1 MAFSTLG
8 SATSLSPDDADQI
21 HATAKWARL
30 VAILGFVF
38 LGILLIVGLTMGS
51 FLGRVLAMNA
61 AMTGQV
67 MPFDP
72 TMIGLL
78 YGVVFLVAVVIYFF
92 PTLFLYQYATR
103 TLRALRGGFDAQ
115 QFSQGVGAQRSF
127 FAYIGIL
134 MIILVG
140 LYAIGGIF
148 IGIAM
153 AMMPSMPVVDPV
165 QVGM

>member
-8 SATSLSPDDADQI
+8 SSTSLSPDDADQI
-21 HATAKWARL
+21 HSTAKWARL

-38 LGILLIVGLTMGS
+38 LGMLLLIGLTMGS
-51 FLGRVLAMNA
+51 FISRILAMNA

-67 MPFDP
+67 LPFDP
-72 TMIGLL
+72 TMLGLL
-78 YGVVFLVAVVIYFF
+78 YGVIFLVAVVIYFF

-103 TLRALRGGFDAQ
+103 TLRALRSGFDPV
-115 QFSQGVGAQRSF
+115 QFSKGVGAQRSF
-127 FAYIGIL
+127 FTYIGIL

-140 LYAIGGIF
+140 LYAIAVIF
-148 IGIAM
+148 ISIAL
-153 AMMPSMPVVDPV
+153 AMMPSLPVADPG

>member
-8 SATSLSPDDADQI
+8 SPTSLSADDADQI
-21 HATAKWARL
+21 HATAKWAKL

-38 LGILLIVGLTMGS
+38 LGILLIIGALAGS
-51 FLGRVLAMNA
+51 FMGRAIAMSA
-61 AMTGQV
+61 AITGQP

-72 TMIGLL
+72 ALLGLL
-78 YGVVFLVAVVIYFF
+78 YGLIFLVVAIIYFF
-92 PTLFLYQYATR
+92 PTLFLYRYATR
-103 TLRALRGGFDAQ
+103 TLRALRNGFDPA

-148 IGIAM
+148 AGIAM
-153 AMMPSMPVVDPV
+153 AMMPSLPGAG

>member
-8 SATSLSPDDADQI
+8 SPTALSPDDADQI

-38 LGILLIVGLTMGS
+38 LGILLLIGLSMGS
-51 FLGRVLAMNA
+51 FMGRVLAMNA
-61 AMTGQV
+61 AMTGQT
-67 MPFDP
+67 MPIDP
-72 TMIGLL
+72 AMLGLL
-78 YGVVFLVAVVIYFF
+78 YGVIFLMAVVIYFF

-103 TLRALRGGFDAQ
+103 TLRALRGGFDAA
-115 QFSQGVGAQRSF
+115 QFSKGVGAQRSF

-134 MIILVG
+134 MIIMVG

-148 IGIAM
+148 VGIAM
-153 AMMPSMPVVDPV
+153 AMMPSLPAMDPG